1 MKITRTKV
9 DNFAKSLSSVALIVA
24 GTAGLIFHI
33 KHVVE
38 NKSYGLFDGICD
50 IFAVDIIADGVRGI
64 GNAIV
69 ASNAEQDPA
78 LIPAPATN
86 LNIDPK

>member
-1 MKITRTKV
+1 MKITRAKV
-9 DNFAKSLSSVALIVA
+9 DNFANSLSSAAWIAA

-38 NKSYGLFDGICD
+38 NKSYGVFDGICD
-50 IFAVDIIADGVRGI
+50 IFAVGIIADGVRGI

-69 ASNAEQDPA
+69 ASKAEQDPT
-78 LIPAPATN
+78 LIPAPAN
-86 LNIDPK
+86 QS